1 MKSPSAATAA
11 VRAGNRFE
19 RRRSRTRRDLLD
31 AATVVL
37 AQKGLERTKISDIA
51 AAADV
56 GVGTFYLHFPTKTDL
71 FHALVEETARELK
84 ETVDAARARARDPV
98 ESMLAAN
105 AAFCRFAQ
113 ENRAVFK
120 IVFGHATA
128 YDDVIRQ
135 AQAGFAA
142 DIEQTVREGID
153 RRVFT
158 PLPPAVV
165 AQAVVGMATQMLSWW
180 VEHEAVPIETL
191 QETLTTMT
199 LRALGAAAPEK
210 GDSNG

>member
-1 MKSPSAATAA
+1 MKSVSAAT
-11 VRAGNRFE
+11 VRAENRFE
-19 RRRSRTRRDLLD
+19 RRRSRTRRELLD

-37 AQKGLERTKISDIA
+37 AQKGLDRTKISDIA

-56 GVGTFYLHFPTKTDL
+56 GVGTFYLHFPTKADV

-84 ETVDAARARARDPV
+84 TTVDAARARARGPL

-105 AAFCRFAQ
+105 VAFCRFAQ

-120 IVFGHATA
+120 IVFGHAPA
-128 YDDVIRQ
+128 YNDVIRQ

-142 DIEQTVREGID
+142 DIEETVREGTESG
-153 RRVFT
+153 VFT

-165 AQAVVGMATQMLSWW
+165 AQAVVGMATQALSWW

-191 QETLTTMT
+191 HETLTTMT

-210 GDSNG
+210 GDSDG

>member
-1 MKSPSAATAA
+1 MKSASASTANA
-11 VRAGNRFE
+11 ANRFE
-19 RRRSRTRRDLLD
+19 RRRSRTRRELLD

-37 AQKGLERTKISDIA
+37 AEKGLERTKISDIA

-56 GVGTFYLHFPTKTDL
+56 GVGTFYLHFPTKADL

-84 ETVDAARARARDPV
+84 TTVDAARARARGPI

-105 AAFCRFAQ
+105 AAFCRFAEQ
-113 ENRAVFK
+113 NRAVFK
-120 IVFGHATA
+120 IVFGHAAA
-128 YDDVIRQ
+128 YNDVIRQ

-142 DIEQTVREGID
+142 DIERTVCEGAEGG
-153 RRVFT
+153 VFT

-165 AQAVVGMATQMLSWW
+165 AQAMVGMATQVLSWW
-180 VEHEAVPIETL
+180 VEHAAVPIETL

-199 LRALGAAAPEK
+199 LRALGAAGPEK
-210 GDSNG
+210 GASHG